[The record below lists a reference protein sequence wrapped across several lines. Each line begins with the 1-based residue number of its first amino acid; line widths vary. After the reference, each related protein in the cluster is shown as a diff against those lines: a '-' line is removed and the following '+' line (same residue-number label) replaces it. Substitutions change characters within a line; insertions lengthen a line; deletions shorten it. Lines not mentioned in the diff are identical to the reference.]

1 MRRASLYAGLGLLA
15 LIWFGPL
22 LDAWRESFSAH
33 MFAHMGVVA
42 IAAPLIAIGL
52 PDRFRPGPS
61 MPVALPVLASLLELI
76 VVWSWHAP
84 AMRVAAEASVAV
96 TAAEQA
102 SFLIAGVFLWT
113 TSFAAP
119 NERRHAA
126 TGALALLMTS
136 IHMTLLGALLALS
149 SRPLYGAGEV
159 TCFGIVLS
167 GGQDQQLGGVV
178 MLLVGAVVYLVGG
191 LFLVRRLLDVGV
203 SAGQRLVA
211 SGRNS
216 DTEPNHKA

>member
-1 MRRASLYAGLGLLA
+1 MRRAALIAGFGLLA

-22 LDAWRESFSAH
+22 LGAWRDSFSAH
-33 MFAHMGVVA
+33 MLAHMGVVA

-52 PDRFRPGPS
+52 PDKLRPGSS
-61 MPVALPVLASLLELI
+61 MPVALPVVASLIELI
-76 VVWSWHAP
+76 VVWSWHTP
-84 AMRVAAEASVAV
+84 AMRAAAEASLAMTV
-96 TAAEQA
+96 AEQA
-102 SFLIAGVFLWT
+102 SFLLAGVLLWT

-149 SRPLYGAGEV
+149 PRPLYVLGEV
-159 TCFGIVLS
+159 TCFGVVLS

-178 MLLVGAVVYLVGG
+178 MLLVGAVVYLAGG
-191 LFLVRRLLDVGV
+191 LVLVWRLLDVPM
-203 SAGQRLVA
+203 QRRLESRA
-211 SGRNS
+211 R
-216 DTEPNHKA
+216 AQL